1 LDQKFEEFNMDI
13 YISSIIQEKVANWIK
28 SKAYRMVSEA
38 LEDLE
43 EDGRVLRPIRESV
56 IQKIKNAFK

>member
-1 LDQKFEEFNMDI
+1 
-13 YISSIIQEKVANWIK
+13 
-28 SKAYRMVSEA
+28 MVSEA